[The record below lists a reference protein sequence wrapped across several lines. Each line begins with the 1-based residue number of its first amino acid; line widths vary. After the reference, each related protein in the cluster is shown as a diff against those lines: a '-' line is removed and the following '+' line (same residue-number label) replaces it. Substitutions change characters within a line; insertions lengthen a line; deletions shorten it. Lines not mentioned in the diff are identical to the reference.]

1 MCRHNAD
8 CKIHHSGIVASII
21 RATVFF
27 GTAAFGDRTWA
38 SVDLIGW
45 SIIETSVYIIT
56 GCLPHLKPL
65 ISHYTPAWLKRAIN
79 ASISSLP
86 TKLGSSR
93 GQSHNR
99 SGYGRG
105 TRLRDQK
112 SHGHHH
118 HSQNPDDDSIELTS
132 GQATLKGA
140 VSMSSMSRNS
150 PTTADAHVWPH
161 NQLADVENGMS
172 PTVNI
177 RSSSLE
183 DQEYEGGHNHI
194 TVTREIKMTRE

>member
-1 MCRHNAD
+1 M
-8 CKIHHSGIVASII
+8 ASII

-65 ISHYTPAWLKRAIN
+65 ISHYTPAWLKRAIH
-79 ASISSLP
+79 ASIDSLP

-93 GQSHNR
+93 GQ

-112 SHGHHH
+112 SIHHGQHHH
-118 HSQNPDDDSIELTS
+118 GHSQNLDDDSIELTS

-140 VSMSSMSRNS
+140 VSVSSMSRHS

-161 NQLADVENGMS
+161 NQRADVEHGMS

-183 DQEYEGGHNHI
+183 EHEYEGGHNHI